1 MKKIILIIIL
11 IILLSGCVENSYDAY
26 SKEFAGINLRFRA
39 NLDEARK
46 VPVYPNETTLAAVL
60 LNNDVEEIGIAYV
73 PDDSQ
78 NSYYL
83 ADSYELAYKL
93 TIINKYY
100 FNKTKPLSSIPLNS
114 SLEALTIA
122 TKQKPVIMLMGPS
135 QTNSTLINV
144 VGYFITVQG
153 KSFEEINTN
162 YTDLDLATDKLLLV
176 LMELESQN
184 PI

>member
-1 MKKIILIIIL
+1 MKIIFLLIIL
-11 IILLSGCVENSYDAY
+11 IILFSGCVENSYNPY
-26 SKEFAGINLRFRA
+26 EKEFAGINLRFRA

-60 LNNDVEEIGIAYV
+60 LDKDVEEIGIAYI
-73 PDDSQ
+73 PNDSQ

-135 QTNSTLINV
+135 QTNSTIVNV
-144 VGYFITVQG
+144 AGYFITVQG
-153 KSFEEINTN
+153 KSLEEINTN

-176 LMELESQN
+176 LMELETQN
-184 PI
+184 SI

>member
-1 MKKIILIIIL
+1 MKIIILTIILIIF
-11 IILLSGCVENSYDAY
+11 LSGCVENSYDAY

-60 LNNDVEEIGIAYV
+60 LNKDVEEIGIAYI
-73 PDDSQ
+73 PNESQ

-83 ADSYELAYKL
+83 VDSYELTYKL
-93 TIINKYY
+93 SIINKYY
-100 FNKTKPLSSIPLNS
+100 FGRTKFFDSIPVNS

-122 TKQKPVIMLMGPS
+122 TKQKPIIMLMGPS
-135 QTNSTLINV
+135 QTNSTIVNV
-144 VGYFITVQG
+144 AGYFITVQG

-176 LMELESQN
+176 LMELETQN
-184 PI
+184 SI